1 MTEKAA
7 IRLTS
12 GNRLLAILFVVTLTG
27 LLIFNSISTVQ
38 LADLNQ
44 NQAQLQSKLEHEKTS
59 TRNWIPLKQ
68 NIKR

>member
-7 IRLTS
+7 IRLTF